1 MMKSLFKPE
10 NSSVLIIRDADL
22 NEAMLLKNF
31 LLKVENGADV
41 KFEAAYNGNHEMNGL
56 VLTVSEVPEKKL
68 DIPTYIP
75 ITVNVINDE
84 AHYPVFGL
92 NVNPADEKYIGYKI
106 DEAKWGL
113 VKTLFEGIGLTNA
126 SISPDGNITARNDS
140 GSFITSSLVIPK
152 GLFQYLNTEDSSV
165 LNYNESLVIR
175 LDNEPNFSDDVIN
188 SIPNDI
194 WQSTL
199 KPGNID
205 GSNTDGSN
213 NVTDESLNYFKCGCM
228 DSINNPRPSKK

>member
-1 MMKSLFKPE
+1 
-10 NSSVLIIRDADL
+10 
-22 NEAMLLKNF
+22 
-31 LLKVENGADV
+31 
-41 KFEAAYNGNHEMNGL
+41 MNGL

-106 DEAKWGL
+106 DEAKWEL

-199 KPGNID
+199 KPGNIN